1 MGTICF
7 FVNINKALFIS
18 VVFTLF
24 YKDKVTPDT
33 QAKIKKSLKDQQMRD
48 YASGMTKI
56 VRGELLREE
65 VGYRNTP
72 KKIKLRVK
80 WMDWTMV

>member
-24 YKDKVTPDT
+24 YKDMVTPDT
-33 QAKIKKSLKDQQMRD
+33 QAKIKKKSQRPANAGLCFRYDEH
-48 YASGMTKI
+48 SEG
-56 VRGELLREE
+56 GLLREK

-72 KKIKLRVK
+72 KKN
-80 WMDWTMV
+80 